1 MSNYGLSTLALLGCI
16 VTAPAGHG
24 ATLPGQTTVPILF
37 THTIKAAKAKAGDKV
52 TARTMQ
58 VVLLPSGEQLPKGTE
73 VVGHIVEARGFQ
85 FDDTPYVKQQP
96 SDIAIQIDT
105 IQGTA
110 VAAMIRAMAN
120 AMDVQEAM
128 SAHGI
133 DETDHPGTVT
143 LVGGAHYSP
152 VDKHVTEGSDDDI
165 VAYNKK
171 QGVFAHLLSGNG
183 CSATDTEQ
191 SVGIFSPDAC
201 GLYGFAS
208 VHMTENDGTFRLA
221 STHGNVTLY
230 AGTAALLQVK

>member
-1 MSNYGLSTLALLGCI
+1 MSNHSFSTLALLACI
-16 VTAPAGHG
+16 AAPAGLA
-24 ATLPGQTTVPILF
+24 ATLPGQTTLPVMF
-37 THTIKAAKAKAGDKV
+37 THTINSAKAKVGDKV
-52 TARTMQ
+52 TAKTMQ

-73 VVGHIVEARGFQ
+73 VVGHIVETRGFQ
-85 FDDTPYVKQQP
+85 FNDTPYAKQQP
-96 SDIAIQIDT
+96 SDLAIQFDT
-105 IQGTA
+105 VQNTA
-110 VAAMIRAMAN
+110 VSATIRAMAN
-120 AMDVQEAM
+120 VMDVQEALTP
-128 SAHGI
+128 HGI

-143 LVGGAHYSP
+143 MVGGAHYSP
-152 VDKHVTEGSDDDI
+152 VAKRVTEGDEDDI

-221 STHGNVTLY
+221 STHNTVTLY